1 MSSYFCPPAD
11 EELQWLRVIEFKG
24 SEKLPVLKKADLQ
37 VNTGLNGLDEVLS
50 WFSQLYDP
58 RIPTS
63 VWIRCQLALA
73 EGFTNA
79 VRHAHKGKPAD
90 LPVDIQVAVFDEFI
104 EIKIWDWGDPF
115 DLEAKI
121 KIISEKVDLAAP
133 GGRGLKLMK
142 DIADSLSY
150 VRTADG
156 RNCLSIVKNYSPC
169 LKDEGSS

>member
-1 MSSYFCPPAD
+1 MS
-11 EELQWLRVIEFKG
+11 VIELKG
-24 SEKLPVLKKADLQ
+24 SEKLPMLKKADLQ
-37 VNTGLNGLDEVLS
+37 VNTGLNGLSWVLS
-50 WFSQLYDP
+50 WFAQLYDS

-79 VRHAHKGKPAD
+79 VRHAHNGKPAD
-90 LPVDIQVAVFDEFI
+90 LPVDIQVSVFDEFV

-121 KIISEKVDLAAP
+121 KNISQTVDLAAS

-142 DIADSLSY
+142 DIGDSLGY
-150 VRTADG
+150 VRMADG
-156 RNCLSIVKNYSPC
+156 RNCLSIVKNYTPC
-169 LKDEGSS
+169 IDDRK

>member
-1 MSSYFCPPAD
+1 
-11 EELQWLRVIEFKG
+11 
-24 SEKLPVLKKADLQ
+24 LPVLKKADLQ
-37 VNTGLNGLDEVLS
+37 VNTGLNGLDQVLS
-50 WFSQLYDP
+50 WFSQLYEA

-90 LPVDIQVAVFDEFI
+90 LPVDIQVVVFADFI
-104 EIKIWDWGDPF
+104 EIKIWDWGDQF
-115 DLEAKI
+115 DLESKI
-121 KIISEKVDLAAP
+121 KIISETVDLAAS

-150 VRTADG
+150 VRTADE
-156 RNCLSIVKNYSPC
+156 RNCLSIVKNYSSC
-169 LKDEGSS
+169 LKDEG

>member
-1 MSSYFCPPAD
+1 LYPIFLAN
-11 EELQWLRVIEFKG
+11 EEFQWLSAIEIKD

-37 VNTGLNGLDEVLS
+37 VNTGLNGLDQVLS
-50 WFSQLYDP
+50 WFSRLYEP

-90 LPVDIQVAVFDEFI
+90 LPVDIQVAVFAEFV
-104 EIKIWDWGDPF
+104 EIKIWDWGDRF
-115 DLEAKI
+115 DLESKI
-121 KIISEKVDLAAP
+121 TNISETVDLAAS

-150 VRTADG
+150 VRMADG
-156 RNCLSIVKNYSPC
+156 RNCLSIAKNYSPC
-169 LKDEGSS
+169 LKDQG

>member
-1 MSSYFCPPAD
+1 M
-11 EELQWLRVIEFKG
+11 IEFKG

-37 VNTGLNGLDEVLS
+37 VNTGLNGLDQVLS

-104 EIKIWDWGDPF
+104 EIKIWDWGDRF
-115 DLEAKI
+115 DLKTKI
-121 KIISEKVDLAAP
+121 ENSETVDLTAP

-150 VRTADG
+150 VRTADE
-156 RNCLSIVKNYSPC
+156 RNCLSIVKNYSPR